1 RDGWS
6 RLLDADGRVVEL
18 EELTARQLDALRA
31 DALLL
36 IDRLALR
43 PEQRGRLVEAVAS
56 GFARGDGE
64 LVVVFED
71 GERARYREGFA
82 CDGCGRRFPT
92 PEPAL
97 FSFNS
102 PLGACPSCQGFGR
115 VQALDLARVVP
126 DPSLSLAEGAIAP
139 FQTPKMRASQRDLLR
154 ACKRLGIP
162 TDTPWERLDDAQ
174 RALVVEGDEASGGDW
189 YGVRGF
195 FEWLEG
201 QRYKVQARVLIA
213 RYRRF

>member
-1 RDGWS
+1 
-6 RLLDADGRVVEL
+6 
-18 EELTARQLDALRA
+18 
-31 DALLL
+31 
-36 IDRLALR
+36 
-43 PEQRGRLVEAVAS
+43 
-56 GFARGDGE
+56 
-64 LVVVFED
+64 
-71 GERARYREGFA
+71 
-82 CDGCGRRFPT
+82 
-92 PEPAL
+92 
-97 FSFNS
+97 
-102 PLGACPSCQGFGR
+102 
-115 VQALDLARVVP
+115 VQALDLGRVVP

-213 RYRRF
+213 RYRRFDPCPACDGARLRPEALEVFVDGRDLGAAARMTIAELHRWLATLQLPPAAAARGRRIGHALPPRL